1 MEKYDSITQQINTLV
16 KTPEPAGSMFSNLD
30 QQRDLIVKKVG
41 NDYDTQTNVM
51 TVNKQVK
58 DVVGFFKQN
67 FGASK
72 DTVTRS
78 QVIKLQSD
86 IQDVQSSTDQLNSM
100 GPVIQQLVILIATVA
115 VVYFFGSTLGSLVHT
130 AAFVI
135 LITGTY
141 YIISGT
147 PNNGQ
152 SSINSIF
159 TAISNFSSSVWSTI
173 ASSL

>member
-67 FGASK
+67 F
-72 DTVTRS
+72 V
-78 QVIKLQSD
+78 
-86 IQDVQSSTDQLNSM
+86 N
-100 GPVIQQLVILIATVA
+100 
-115 VVYFFGSTLGSLVHT
+115 
-130 AAFVI
+130 
-135 LITGTY
+135 
-141 YIISGT
+141 
-147 PNNGQ
+147 
-152 SSINSIF
+152 
-159 TAISNFSSSVWSTI
+159 
-173 ASSL
+173 